1 MHSKKNNNSKSRNFI
16 QGLRPF
22 SSTVPRGLKK
32 KLRKGGYNF
41 SNIVDNWTK
50 VVGKN
55 IATTCYPN
63 TVKMGKDMREGTVIL
78 NVVHGNEVNIEYSKK
93 EIMDKINSFFG
104 YKCIDQI
111 KLKIIHE
118 KKINNS
124 ILLSAKP
131 KNNIFK
137 KKLET
142 LKNNNLKNSLDKLIK
157 AFNEKNN

>member
-1 MHSKKNNNSKSRNFI
+1 MHSKKNNNSKSQNFI

-118 KKINNS
+118 KKINNGN
-124 ILLSAKP
+124 LVSAKP

-137 KKLET
+137 TKLET
-142 LKNNNLKNSLDKLIK
+142 LKNINLKNSLDKLIK

>member
-118 KKINNS
+118 KKINNGN
-124 ILLSAKP
+124 LVSAKP

-137 KKLET
+137 TKLET
-142 LKNNNLKNSLDKLIK
+142 LKNINLKNSLDKLIK

>member
-50 VVGKN
+50 IVGKD
-55 IATTCYPN
+55 IATTCYPS
-63 TVKMGKDMREGTVIL
+63 TVKMGKDMREGTVVL

-118 KKINNS
+118 KKINNGN
-124 ILLSAKP
+124 LVSAKP

-137 KKLET
+137 TKLET
-142 LKNNNLKNSLDKLIK
+142 LKNINLKNSLDKLIK

>member
-118 KKINNS
+118 KKINNGN
-124 ILLSAKP
+124 LVSAKP

-137 KKLET
+137 TKLDDIPSSVF
-142 LKNNNLKNSLDKLIK
+142 LNLTSS
-157 AFNEKNN
+157 